1 MSLWTRIKNFFLDD
15 RSIKEEFKAM
25 IEADEIQ
32 KRVEVVKTTA
42 AAVEKEI
49 ETTVDAI
56 EAQVVYTTAA
66 KVNDQITDAVTQN
79 KPKRTRKPKT
89 EAAPK
94 KTSKKK

>member
-15 RSIKEEFKAM
+15 RSIREEFKAM

-56 EAQVVYTTAA
+56 EAQVVTTAA
-66 KVNDQITDAVTQN
+66 KVNDQITDAVTQI
-79 KPKRTRKPKT
+79 KPKRARKPKT
-89 EAAPK
+89 TAAPK